1 MVDDPRQ
8 PAGAHARP
16 NRSAPRATA
25 SVPLLAPAAAFCRE
39 LILSQTAKLI
49 SDGGSIRHGGSS
61 RRQGLHRH
69 GGRAGHRRRVPRA
82 LAAEGADVAIV
93 DLKRIDQ
100 ANEVQ
105 DDIVALGRRAL
116 TIKADVTSP
125 DEMTAMAEQVVET
138 LGRVDCLVNNAA
150 LMFDQLIATW
160 DEFLAVNYMGI
171 LNASNGVIPY
181 LWEQGSGSI
190 VNISSTAAFP
200 LPMPAQFMPTAESP
214 PPVLT
219 PPGYGV
225 TKWMVI
231 YQTRFMARLLGVKN
245 IRVNAVAPGVTM
257 SAGDQDRRAPGDH
270 RHHHRVDRAAL
281 DARAR
286 GHDRRRGVPRVRR
299 QLEDDGPD
307 PDQRRRF
314 LVQRLTAGPRPRS
327 AAGRT

>member
-1 MVDDPRQ
+1 MGDRL
-8 PAGAHARP
+8 AGKVCIV
-16 NRSAPRATA
+16 TG
-25 SVPLLAPAAAFCRE
+25 AA
-39 LILSQTAKLI
+39 
-49 SDGGSIRHGGSS
+49 
-61 RRQGLHRH
+61 QGI
-69 GGRAGHRRRVPRA
+69 GAAYARA
-82 LAAEGADVAIV
+82 LAAEGADVAII

-100 ANEVQ
+100 AQPVQ
-105 DDIVALGRRAL
+105 DDIAGMGRRSL
-116 TIKADVTSP
+116 VIKADVTSP
-125 DEMTAMAEQVVET
+125 DEMTAMAKQVVEE

-200 LPMPAQFMPTAESP
+200 LPMPAQFMPTADSP

-231 YQTRFMARLLGVKN
+231 YQTRFMSQLLGVKN

-257 SAGDQDRRAPGDH
+257 SPATQT
-270 RHHHRVDRAAL
+270 V
-281 DARAR
+281 
-286 GHDRRRGVPRVRR
+286 VPREIIDSITAATALHST
-299 QLEDDGPD
+299 LEPEDMTGVVV
-307 PDQRRRF
+307 F
-314 LVQRLTAGPRPRS
+314 LASDESSKMTGQILINDAGS
-327 AAGRT
+327 WFTG